1 MLVFRGVQ
9 LKIVVFVSIVM
20 FFLGGCNCDT
30 NLVPLIWTILM
41 KLWKKYGKLVGIVIY
56 SVPKCVKS
64 VQTKDLFS
72 QQSDQPFFQSSLPSP
87 FSWKGT
93 FQPTH
98 LKNMIVNFDK

>member
-1 MLVFRGVQ
+1 MIGHSLGIFQAVMLVFRGVQ

-56 SVPKCVKS
+56 SAPKCVK
-64 VQTKDLFS
+64 KC
-72 QQSDQPFFQSSLPSP
+72 SD
-87 FSWKGT
+87 
-93 FQPTH
+93 
-98 LKNMIVNFDK
+98 